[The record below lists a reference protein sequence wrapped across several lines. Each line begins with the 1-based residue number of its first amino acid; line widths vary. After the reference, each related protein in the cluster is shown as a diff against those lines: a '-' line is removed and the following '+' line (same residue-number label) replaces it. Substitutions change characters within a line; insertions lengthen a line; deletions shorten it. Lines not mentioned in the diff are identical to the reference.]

1 MEKLHGDLFTD
12 EENTQ
17 TFGTQLKKGVIY
29 AEFDKGAM
37 AIKSA
42 RREKA
47 WKFFSLRTY

>member
-1 MEKLHGDLFTD
+1 MAIFFPMRIRLKI
-12 EENTQ
+12 
-17 TFGTQLKKGVIY
+17 FGVQLKKGVIY

-47 WKFFSLRTY
+47 WKFFSTRTY